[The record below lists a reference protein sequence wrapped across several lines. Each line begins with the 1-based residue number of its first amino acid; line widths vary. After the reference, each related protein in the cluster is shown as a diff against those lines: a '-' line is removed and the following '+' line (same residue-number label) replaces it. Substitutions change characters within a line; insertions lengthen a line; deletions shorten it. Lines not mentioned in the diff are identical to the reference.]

1 MEFKRHIY
9 QRLLSWKAKGG
20 KTALLIEGARRIGK
34 STIAEIFARNE
45 YKSYILIDFNL
56 VTDVVKS
63 AFNEY
68 LNDLDT
74 FFLLLSTTY
83 NVTLHRRE
91 SLIIFDEIQKFPK
104 AREALKYLVK
114 DGRYDYLETGSLISI
129 KENVSG
135 ITIPSEEESVKMY
148 PMDYPEF
155 CEALGEERLIDY
167 IRQCFDQRKPL
178 EEGLHNKAMLLLR
191 QYIIVGGM
199 PKSVAAY
206 IENDRSFLASDAEK
220 RSILHLYRS
229 DIMKIDSRYRS
240 RVLAIFDQIPG
251 LLARQDKRVVLKDV
265 EPGASFTVY
274 EDTFFWLADSMITNE
289 CFNCS
294 DPNVG
299 LALSETRVY
308 IKCYMADT
316 GLLISHAFN
325 ENELS
330 DGELFNELLL
340 KKLSINEGMFFENLV
355 MQMLTAAGHKPFFY
369 LRYNKEKHR
378 NDIEIDFIISNKSK
392 LNFKIFPI
400 EVKSNLH
407 YTTVSLERFCDT
419 FKKRIGEAFVIHPK
433 NLSQKNGITYI
444 PAYMT
449 FCL

>member
-1 MEFKRHIY
+1 MEFQRHIY

-155 CEALGEERLIDY
+155 CAALGEERLIDY

-251 LLARQDKRVVLKDV
+251 LLARQDKRVVLKDI
-265 EPGASFTVY
+265 ESGASFTVY

-407 YTTVSLERFCDT
+407 YTTVSLERFCET

>member
-251 LLARQDKRVVLKDV
+251 LLARQDKRVVLKDI